1 MWRVR
6 ATYRCDKC
14 GMKIVLSEGATYCP
28 NCGGRLRI
36 ILSSV
41 GRAKRSL
48 RMTCAMLCGV
58 WAVKLVEAVQS
69 GAEVDMV
76 LWYAAM
82 LAVSICGSGLI
93 KVKVGKRKRAVRREK
108 A

>member
-1 MWRVR
+1 MR

-69 GAEVDMV
+69 GSEVDMM

-93 KVKVGKRKRAVRREK
+93 KVKVGKRKRVVRREK